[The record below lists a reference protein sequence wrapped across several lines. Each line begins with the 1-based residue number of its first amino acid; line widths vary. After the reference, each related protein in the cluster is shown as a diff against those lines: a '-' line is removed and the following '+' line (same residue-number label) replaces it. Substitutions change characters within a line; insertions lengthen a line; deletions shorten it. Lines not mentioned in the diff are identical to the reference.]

1 MIENSKNAAQDSS
14 RAQWLREEIAKK
26 QVAISSAQREYK
38 ILLEQRQEEG
48 YQHQTVGFGQSASY
62 SPPPKGADM
71 GSKNIEKLEAEMSE
85 IKAMLN

>member
-48 YQHQTVGFGQSASY
+48 YQH
-62 SPPPKGADM
+62 
-71 GSKNIEKLEAEMSE
+71 
-85 IKAMLN
+85 